1 MSVILDALKKLEQE
15 KASSRS
21 GPVDIVP
28 EMVKSRE
35 PRVRNG
41 RWLVAVLITGAVA
54 VTAVVTMFAMGSF
67 TASKQQPVPLVSG
80 PTASLPEFL
89 PAPQAVK
96 PVSEPVVRSENN
108 PEPDV
113 IRRNPVRQAEPVMT
127 PTANPPLQRRQS
139 KTVTGERLDETPQE
153 TGSSSS
159 ALKVSGIAWQ
169 DDRSD
174 RRAVVNGMLAA
185 EGEVIEGARIVA
197 IHQDKVRFSRDG
209 RTFDVAI
216 TGPTQGK

>member
-15 KASSRS
+15 KASTRS

-35 PRVRNG
+35 PRVRNV
-41 RWLVAVLITGAVA
+41 RWLIAVLITGAVA
-54 VTAVVTMFAMGSF
+54 VTAVVTMFAMGGF
-67 TASKQQPVPLVSG
+67 TASKQLPVPLASG
-80 PTASLPEFL
+80 PEASLPEPL
-89 PAPQAVK
+89 PAPQAGK
-96 PVSEPVVRSENN
+96 PVSEPAVHSGNN
-108 PEPDV
+108 PEPVV
-113 IRRNPVRQAEPVMT
+113 IQRNPVPQAEPVMT
-127 PTANPPLQRRQS
+127 PTANPQHQRRQS
-139 KTVTGERLDETPQE
+139 RAVTVERFDEAPPV

-169 DDRSD
+169 DERTD
-174 RRAVVNGMLAA
+174 RRAVVNGVLAA

>member
-28 EMVKSRE
+28 EMVRSRE
-35 PRVRNG
+35 PRARNG

-54 VTAVVTMFAMGSF
+54 VTAVTTMFAMGSF
-67 TASKQQPVPLVSG
+67 TASKQQPVPPVSG
-80 PTASLPEFL
+80 PTASLPEPL

-96 PVSEPVVRSENN
+96 PPSEPAVHSGNN
-108 PEPDV
+108 PAPDV
-113 IRRNPVRQAEPVMT
+113 IRQHPTRQAEPVIT
-127 PTANPPLQRRQS
+127 PTANPPLERRQP
-139 KTVTGERLDETPQE
+139 KTMTDERLGETPQE

-169 DDRSD
+169 DDRAD
-174 RRAVVNGMLAA
+174 RRAVVNGMLVA
-185 EGEVIEGARIVA
+185 EGGVIEGARVVA